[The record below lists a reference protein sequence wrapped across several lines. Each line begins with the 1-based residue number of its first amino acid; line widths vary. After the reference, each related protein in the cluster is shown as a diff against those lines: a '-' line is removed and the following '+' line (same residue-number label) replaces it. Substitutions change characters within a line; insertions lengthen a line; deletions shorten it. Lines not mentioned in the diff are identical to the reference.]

1 MQKFVAYLVT
11 AMSVMACTGNRKPAV
26 DETVVEP
33 ADSVVADSTAMGTP
47 IDTVCLK

>member
-1 MQKFVAYLVT
+1 MMYLIT
-11 AMSVMACTGNRKPAV
+11 AMTVMACTGNKKPAV

-33 ADSVVADSTAMGTP
+33 ADSVVVDSAAVETP